1 VSTLVDQPG
10 RDAIE
15 QQLDRTLFVEAGA
28 GTGKTRSLID
38 RVVALVMTEGV
49 PLGEIAAV
57 TFTEKAAAEL
67 SDRLRAAFTGER
79 TRAYADGD
87 ADRTA
92 LADAALDDL
101 DGAAIGTLHSF
112 AQRLL
117 SEHPIEA
124 GIPPLLEVQDEVSS
138 QVGFQARWTALRADL
153 LEDPQVRQPLL
164 LGLAAGM
171 TLEQLRAVAYAFHT
185 EWDRLPVHVL
195 AGGAPALPDIDAA
208 PLVARARAVAAYADH
223 CVDADDRFLP
233 CLRAASAWAD
243 RLAAATDAGT
253 RTAVLAD
260 APDLKWTFGRRNN
273 YPGCDL
279 NEIKDQGRALAA
291 DAAQL
296 CGTVLDS
303 AVRCLAHR
311 IAQATLDGARE
322 RQRSGT
328 LEFHDLLVLARELLR
343 SPRHGR
349 EVRAALQQRYRRL
362 LLDEF
367 QDTDPI
373 QIELA
378 CRIAAGVDGD
388 AADWRDIPVP
398 PGGLFVVGDP
408 KQSIYRFRRADIA
421 TYLDAQ
427 AQTGQRVSLTSNFRS
442 GRSLVEWVNH
452 VFAHLIRPE
461 PGSQPP
467 YEPLDATRPDP
478 DGGARIVALGR
489 DPHPARSG
497 ADEVRRR
504 EAADVARA
512 IAAATDGPWLVAD
525 DDRGWRPA
533 RYGDIALLVPAR
545 TSLPFLEDALD
556 AAGIPYRAEA
566 SSLVYRTPE
575 VRDLLMTARAVDDPS
590 DALALVS
597 ALRSPLF
604 GCGDDD
610 LWTWR
615 RAGGSFHLL
624 APPPE
629 DVADDHPVHEGIA
642 YLRRLHRQRLWHTP
656 GQLLDRLVR
665 DRRML
670 ELGAD
675 GPRARDVWRRL
686 RFVVDQARAWSD
698 AEAGGLRRYLDWAR
712 SQGDETSR
720 VAEAVLPETD
730 IDAVRVMTIHAAK
743 GLQFPIVVASGMSS
757 RPRRVGGTEVLW
769 PADGGY
775 EIRLNRSVQTGD
787 FDAVKPVDE
796 QMDFH
801 ERLRLLYVA
810 CTRARHH
817 LVVSLHREERARPPA
832 DPASRTS
839 AELLAEATAGAP
851 HIRDLPP
858 AAPGLLPAAA
868 PAGRVATRT
877 PPPWPE
883 WRQEID
889 ATRAGARRASTV
901 AASGLE
907 GTAVASRQGEDPGL
921 AKGPRHLELPPW
933 NKGRYGTAIGR
944 AVHGALQTADLAT
957 GAGLDDAV
965 AAQCLAEGVADH
977 QLVVAA
983 LCRSALGSP
992 TVRAAAERIH
1002 WQETYVATTLPD
1014 GRVLEGFVDLVF
1026 ADDDGSLV
1034 VVDYKTDAVPAE
1046 AIEAR
1051 TAVYRPQMAA
1061 YVLALEDATGR
1072 AVSRAVLVFCHPEG
1086 SVDRTLS
1093 RDDLTTAD
1101 LDTLAPSG

>member
-1 VSTLVDQPG
+1 
-10 RDAIE
+10 
-15 QQLDRTLFVEAGA
+15 
-28 GTGKTRSLID
+28 
-38 RVVALVMTEGV
+38 
-49 PLGEIAAV
+49 
-57 TFTEKAAAEL
+57 
-67 SDRLRAAFTGER
+67 
-79 TRAYADGD
+79 
-87 ADRTA
+87 
-92 LADAALDDL
+92 
-101 DGAAIGTLHSF
+101 
-112 AQRLL
+112 
-117 SEHPIEA
+117 
-124 GIPPLLEVQDEVSS
+124 
-138 QVGFQARWTALRADL
+138 
-153 LEDPQVRQPLL
+153 
-164 LGLAAGM
+164 
-171 TLEQLRAVAYAFHT
+171 
-185 EWDRLPVHVL
+185 
-195 AGGAPALPDIDAA
+195 
-208 PLVARARAVAAYADH
+208 
-223 CVDADDRFLP
+223 
-233 CLRAASAWAD
+233 
-243 RLAAATDAGT
+243 
-253 RTAVLAD
+253 
-260 APDLKWTFGRRNN
+260 
-273 YPGCDL
+273 
-279 NEIKDQGRALAA
+279 
-291 DAAQL
+291 
-296 CGTVLDS
+296 
-303 AVRCLAHR
+303 
-311 IAQATLDGARE
+311 
-322 RQRSGT
+322 
-328 LEFHDLLVLARELLR
+328 
-343 SPRHGR
+343 
-349 EVRAALQQRYRRL
+349 
-362 LLDEF
+362 
-367 QDTDPI
+367 
-373 QIELA
+373 
-378 CRIAAGVDGD
+378 
-388 AADWRDIPVP
+388 
-398 PGGLFVVGDP
+398 
-408 KQSIYRFRRADIA
+408 
-421 TYLDAQ
+421 
-427 AQTGQRVSLTSNFRS
+427 VSLTSNFRS

-478 DGGARIVALGR
+478 DGGARIVALGG
-489 DPHPARSG
+489 DPHPARTG

-512 IAAATDGPWLVAD
+512 IAAATDEPWLVAD
-525 DDRGWRPA
+525 GSENASGDGRAWRPA

-615 RAGGSFHLL
+615 CAGGSFHLL
-624 APPPE
+624 APPP
-629 DVADDHPVHEGIA
+629 DHVADDHPVHEGIA

-698 AEAGGLRRYLDWAR
+698 AESGGLRRYLDWAR

-730 IDAVRVMTIHAAK
+730 IDAVRVMTVHAAK

-769 PADGGY
+769 PPDGGY

-810 CTRARHH
+810 CTRARQH

-832 DPASRTS
+832 DPASRTN
-839 AELLAEATAGAP
+839 AELLAAATTEAP
-851 HIRDLPP
+851 HMRDLPP
-858 AAPGLLPAAA
+858 VAPALLPAAA
-868 PAGRVATRT
+868 ATAAPAGRAVPRT
-877 PPPWPE
+877 PPPWPQ
-883 WRQEID
+883 WREEID
-889 ATRAGARRASTV
+889 ATRAAARRASTV

-907 GTAVASRQGEDPGL
+907 GAAVASRDGDDPGL

-957 GAGLDDAV
+957 GAGLDDAI

-977 QLVVAA
+977 QPVVAA
-983 LCRSALGSP
+983 LCRSALDSP
-992 TVRAAAERIH
+992 TVRAAAQRVH

-1061 YVLALEDATGR
+1061 YVRALEDATGR

-1086 SVDRTLS
+1086 SVDRSLS
-1093 RDDLTTAD
+1093 RADLAAAD
-1101 LDTLAPSG
+1101 LDALAEGSAAAPG